1 MSVPRTVSPSEPA
14 NPVESARPESIDS
27 EAAEI
32 LRIRAEY
39 ERRSR
44 EIPKD
49 FYGWGRL
56 PNYFFDTQLVRNCI
70 VELRRENMFPL
81 ENRSVADIGCGSG
94 RWLLE
99 FAQWE
104 ASDLHGIELDA
115 TRLQRAKERL
125 PSADLQTGD
134 ARHLPW
140 PDNSFDL
147 VSHFTVFS
155 SILSETVRK
164 QIAAEMLRVTKPGGV
179 VLWFDFRVNNPHNPN
194 VRGVTAREIR
204 ELFPACDI
212 RLRRVTLAPPLA
224 RAVVP
229 VSWIAALILEK
240 LPFLLTH
247 YLGIIRKPSH

>member
-1 MSVPRTVSPSEPA
+1 MSVPRTVPPGSPAE
-14 NPVESARPESIDS
+14 VDS
-27 EAAEI
+27 ESAEI

-70 VELRRENMFPL
+70 VELRREGMFPL

-104 ASDLHGIELDA
+104 ASDLHGIELDPG
-115 TRLQRAKERL
+115 RLQRAKERL

-140 PDNSFDL
+140 ADNSFDL

-155 SILSETVRK
+155 SILNDSVRK
-164 QIAAEMLRVTKPGGV
+164 QIAAEMLRVAKPGGV
-179 VLWFDFRVNNPHNPN
+179 VLWFDFRVNNPRNPN

-204 ELFPACDI
+204 ELFPDCDI
-212 RLRRVTLAPPLA
+212 RLRSVTLAPPLA

-229 VSWIAALILEK
+229 VSWIAALLLEK
-240 LPFLLTH
+240 LPFLRTH
-247 YLGIIRKPSH
+247 YLGIIRKPNH

>member
-1 MSVPRTVSPSEPA
+1 MSVPRTVPPGSPAE
-14 NPVESARPESIDS
+14 VDS
-27 EAAEI
+27 ESAEI

-70 VELRRENMFPL
+70 VELRREGMFPL

-104 ASDLHGIELDA
+104 ASDLHGIELDPG
-115 TRLQRAKERL
+115 RLQRAKERL

-140 PDNSFDL
+140 ADNSFDL

-155 SILSETVRK
+155 SILNDSVRK
-164 QIAAEMLRVTKPGGV
+164 QIAAEMLRVAKPGGV
-179 VLWFDFRVNNPHNPN
+179 VLWFDFRINNPRNPN

-204 ELFPACDI
+204 ELFPDCDI
-212 RLRRVTLAPPLA
+212 RLRSVTLAPPLA

-229 VSWIAALILEK
+229 VSWIAGLLLEK
-240 LPFLLTH
+240 LPVLRTH
-247 YLGIIRKPSH
+247 YLGIIRKRNH